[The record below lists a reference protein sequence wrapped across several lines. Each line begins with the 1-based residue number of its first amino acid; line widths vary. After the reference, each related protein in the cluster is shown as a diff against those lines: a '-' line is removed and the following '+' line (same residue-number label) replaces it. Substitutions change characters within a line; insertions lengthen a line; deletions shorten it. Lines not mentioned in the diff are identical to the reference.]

1 MLFGLFRYID
11 TGFVRTLKLRDKTL
25 GRTCCGKHG
34 SLIGLRHVTGPLW
47 FFRSLDAKLSAT
59 DRVKINDHSSVKNR
73 CSRFM
78 EQRELERNHNN
89 ELNSF
94 DADWSK
100 LTSRGFS

>member
-1 MLFGLFRYID
+1 M
-11 TGFVRTLKLRDKTL
+11 
-25 GRTCCGKHG
+25 
-34 SLIGLRHVTGPLW
+34 TGPLW
-47 FFRSLDAKLSAT
+47 FLRSLDTKLSAT
-59 DRVKINDHSSVKNR
+59 DRVKINYHSSVKNR

-78 EQRELERNHNN
+78 EQKVHELERNHNN